1 MAILKRNGEFLT
13 KCLKVRVI
21 LNIIG
26 QLGGPLEGFPESFM
40 VISGQVTELWTNVQ
54 ILSFLAHCVGVLP
67 GALHFLPQ
75 FTYRAEILCLMS

>member
-54 ILSFLAHCVGVLP
+54 ILSFLAHCVAAELLVL
-67 GALHFLPQ
+67 ATKLL
-75 FTYRAEILCLMS
+75 